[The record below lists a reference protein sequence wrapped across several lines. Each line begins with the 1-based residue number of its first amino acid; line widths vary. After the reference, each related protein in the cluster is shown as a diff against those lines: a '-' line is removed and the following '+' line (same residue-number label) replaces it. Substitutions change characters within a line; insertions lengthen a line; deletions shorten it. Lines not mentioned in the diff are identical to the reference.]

1 MPMPKAVD
9 DDQEGKERVG
19 MPLPV
24 RFWFS
29 VWPFAYGIQ
38 YEKVMLWY
46 MMPWMSNIN
55 QTEPIRCSHSHIS
68 LRFPGCCSVGE

>member
-1 MPMPKAVD
+1 MAKAVD

-55 QTEPIRCSHSHIS
+55 QTEPIRRKPFPHITAVPR
-68 LRFPGCCSVGE
+68 LLQCG